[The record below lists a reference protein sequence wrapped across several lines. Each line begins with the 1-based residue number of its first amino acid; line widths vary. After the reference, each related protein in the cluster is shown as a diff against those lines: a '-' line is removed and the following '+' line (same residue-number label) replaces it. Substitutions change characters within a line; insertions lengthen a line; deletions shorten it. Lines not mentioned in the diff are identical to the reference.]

1 MNQITA
7 KNLTI
12 LDDLLASEALLVKKY
27 SAASEKAMDPELKSK
42 YSSISHLHRKH
53 YTTLLNYLNSH
64 Q

>member
-7 KNLTI
+7 KNLTM
-12 LDDLLASEALLVKKY
+12 LGDLLESEALLVKKF
-27 SAASEKAMDPELKSK
+27 STASENTMDPELKSK
-42 YSSISHLHRKH
+42 FSSMSHLHRKH

>member
-12 LDDLLASEALLVKKY
+12 LSDLLATEALLVKKY
-27 SAASEKAMDPELKSK
+27 STASEDTMDPELKSK

>member
-7 KNLTI
+7 KNLTMI
-12 LDDLLASEALLVKKY
+12 SDLLESEALLVKKF
-27 SAASEKAMDPELKSK
+27 ATASENAMDPELKSK
-42 YSSISHLHRKH
+42 LSSMSHLHRKH